1 MKRKYFETITNINR
15 PAPYI
20 EALGEDYAAGL
31 KNIVND
37 PFTSPKSLQ
46 AIAPQVAGQTNLQ
59 KQATQLT
66 GQGYRIL
73 STIC

>member
-1 MKRKYFETITNINR
+1 MAETITNINR

-37 PFTSPKSLQ
+37 PFTAQEL
-46 AIAPQVAGQTNLQ
+46 AGIAPQVAGQTNLQ
-59 KQATQLT
+59 KQV
-66 GQGYRIL
+66 L
-73 STIC
+73 SF